1 MYLVARVFSIASSG
15 APSIAVTKIG
25 PPTLDVMHRIRL
37 WVAEGK
43 GLCDKRRSFPTGYF
57 CIPDTGPAWFGT
69 RPDAERMT
77 LQAALF
83 SYEHRHHFFA
93 KNGPDD
99 RIKFDK
105 PSSVKVVEL
114 GDRMKDQ
121 SLEVKLSS
129 DGKVTLLMRAYT
141 SSWISVRTNEIE
153 VDELF
158 KEHEL
163 VEIDWRHLRAE
174 VPEKR

>member
-1 MYLVARVFSIASSG
+1 
-15 APSIAVTKIG
+15 
-25 PPTLDVMHRIRL
+25 
-37 WVAEGK
+37 
-43 GLCDKRRSFPTGYF
+43 
-57 CIPDTGPAWFGT
+57 
-69 RPDAERMT
+69 
-77 LQAALF
+77 
-83 SYEHRHHFFA
+83 
-93 KNGPDD
+93 
-99 RIKFDK
+99 
-105 PSSVKVVEL
+105 
-114 GDRMKDQ
+114 MKDQ